1 VRDDELYLYGGA
13 HVRYEIEMCASAAHL
28 LLAFT
33 PERNSLTNALLESYA
48 LHLRNLIEFIYWT
61 PKPPDDVNAVHYVR
75 DKDAWL
81 AARGEASD
89 FLKGVKL
96 RADKQIAHLT
106 KKRFIGDAPEKQWD
120 PIAEIRALAW
130 PETFPRSWQARAAAR
145 QRSGG
150 DRAPRRAGHAERRG
164 LMARRGDGIYQRL
177 EGLGK
182 EGT

>member
-1 VRDDELYLYGGA
+1 MRDDELYLYGGA
-13 HVRYEIEMCASAAHL
+13 HVRYEIEMCARAAHL

-106 KKRFIGDAPEKQWD
+106 KKRSNGTRSQRSALLPGLRLFLGHGRPELLH
-120 PIAEIRALAW
+120 ANV
-130 PETFPRSWQARAAAR
+130 AAAI
-145 QRSGG
+145 
-150 DRAPRRAGHAERRG
+150 ERLAALVTPKG
-164 LMARRGDGIYQRL
+164 ED
-177 EGLGK
+177 
-182 EGT
+182 